1 MTLTSEILEI
11 LDEYRE
17 IVQELADNEEL
28 ILDRLSQ
35 YGARQAY
42 ITNVAE
48 VIVVLQGPVRKRME
62 ALGRTRD
69 AMRIMTKG
77 YTQ

>member
-1 MTLTSEILEI
+1 MTFSSEILEI

-17 IVQELADNEEL
+17 IVEELDDNEEL
-28 ILDRLSQ
+28 ILERLSQ

-42 ITNVAE
+42 ITNLAD
-48 VIVVLQGPVRKRME
+48 VIVTLQGPVRKRME